1 MFQEISGLRRAKRIR
16 MMEEKKTFEDI
27 VSLARRLRAPDGCPW
42 DREQTLGSLRAYV
55 LEEAYEVIQ
64 AIELGDTDDL
74 IEELGDFLFQ
84 VVFISQIASEEG
96 KFDVSDVTQR
106 LHDKLIR
113 RHPHVFGEKKAK
125 DAAEAVRS
133 WNAEKLKEK
142 KGKVALEEIPRAMPS
157 LMRAQR
163 VGEKAARAGFDWSDA
178 SSVLLK
184 VKEELL
190 ELEREMEAG
199 EKDRSREEWGDLVF
213 SVVNLARHLDIDAE
227 TTSHGAVAKF
237 MERFSR
243 LEEKAHAEKKEI
255 NALSMEQMD
264 EIWEEVKKT

>member
-1 MFQEISGLRRAKRIR
+1 MK
-16 MMEEKKTFEDI
+16 EEKSFDDI
-27 VSLARRLRAPDGCPW
+27 VSLARRLRAPGGCPW
-42 DREQTLGSLRAYV
+42 DREQTLESLRAYV

-64 AIELGDTDDL
+64 AIELGDTDGL

-84 VVFISQIASEEG
+84 TVFISQIASEEG
-96 KFDVSDVTQR
+96 KFDIGDVTRR
-106 LHDKLIR
+106 LHDKLVR

-125 DAAEAVRS
+125 DAADALRT

-142 KGKVALEEIPRAMPS
+142 KGKPDLEEIPRAMPS

-163 VGEKAARAGFDWSDA
+163 VGEKAARVGFDWSDV
-178 SSVLLK
+178 SSVLAK

-199 EKDRSREEWGDLVF
+199 EKNRSREEWGDLVF
-213 SVVNLARHLDIDAE
+213 SVVSLARHLDIDAE
-227 TTSHGAVAKF
+227 TASHGAIEKF
-237 MERFSR
+237 IERFSR
-243 LEEKAHAEKKEI
+243 FEEKARTGEKEI
-255 NALSMEQMD
+255 NSLSMEQMD

>member
-1 MFQEISGLRRAKRIR
+1 MK
-16 MMEEKKTFEDI
+16 EEKSFDDI
-27 VSLARRLRAPDGCPW
+27 VSLARRLRAPGGCPW
-42 DREQTLGSLRAYV
+42 DREQTLESLRAYV

-64 AIELGDTDDL
+64 AIELGDTDGL

-84 VVFISQIASEEG
+84 TVFISQIASEEG
-96 KFDVSDVTQR
+96 KFDIGDVTQR
-106 LHDKLIR
+106 LHDKLVR

-125 DAAEAVRS
+125 DAADALRT

-142 KGKVALEEIPRAMPS
+142 KGKPDLEEIPRAMPS

-163 VGEKAARAGFDWSDA
+163 VGEKAARVGFDWDDV
-178 SSVLLK
+178 SSVLAK

-190 ELEREMEAG
+190 ELEREMESG
-199 EKDRSREEWGDLVF
+199 EKNRSWEEWGDLVF
-213 SVVNLARHLDIDAE
+213 SVVSLARHLDIDAE
-227 TTSHGAVAKF
+227 TASHGAIEKF
-237 MERFSR
+237 IERFSR
-243 LEEKAHAEKKEI
+243 FEEKVRTGEKEI

>member
-1 MFQEISGLRRAKRIR
+1 
-16 MMEEKKTFEDI
+16 MEEKKTFEDI
-27 VSLARRLRAPDGCPW
+27 VSLARRLRAPGGCPW
-42 DREQTLGSLRAYV
+42 DREQTLESLRAYV

-64 AIELGDTDDL
+64 AIELEDTDGL
-74 IEELGDFLFQ
+74 VEELGDFLFQ
-84 VVFISQIASEEG
+84 AVFISQIASEEG
-96 KFDVSDVTQR
+96 KFDIGDVTQR

-125 DAAEAVRS
+125 DAADALRT

-142 KGKVALEEIPRAMPS
+142 KGKPDLEEIPRAMPS

-163 VGEKAARAGFDWSDA
+163 VGEKAARSGFDWRDT
-178 SSVLLK
+178 SSVLAK

-199 EKDRSREEWGDLVF
+199 EGNRSREEWGDLIF

-227 TTSHGAVAKF
+227 TASHGAIEKF
-237 MERFSR
+237 IKRFSR
-243 LEEKAHAEKKEI
+243 FEEKARTSEKEI
-255 NALSMEQMD
+255 TALSMEQMD

>member
-1 MFQEISGLRRAKRIR
+1 MK
-16 MMEEKKTFEDI
+16 EEKTFDDI
-27 VSLARRLRAPDGCPW
+27 VSLARRLRAPGGCPW
-42 DREQTLGSLRAYV
+42 DREQTLESLRAYV

-64 AIELGDTDDL
+64 AIELGDTDGL
-74 IEELGDFLFQ
+74 VEELGDFLFQ

-96 KFDVSDVTQR
+96 KFGIGDVTQR

-125 DAAEAVRS
+125 DADEALRT

-142 KGKVALEEIPRAMPS
+142 KGKADLEEIPRAMPS

-163 VGEKAARAGFDWSDA
+163 VGEKAARAGFDWRDV
-178 SSVLLK
+178 SSVFAK

-199 EKDRSREEWGDLVF
+199 EKNRSREEWGDLVF

-227 TTSHGAVAKF
+227 TTSHGAVEKF
-237 MERFSR
+237 IERFSR
-243 LEEKAHAEKKEI
+243 FEEKARTGKKEI
-255 NALSMEQMD
+255 STLSMEQMD
-264 EIWEEVKKT
+264 EIWEKVKKT

>member
-1 MFQEISGLRRAKRIR
+1 
-16 MMEEKKTFEDI
+16 MEEKRTFEDI
-27 VSLARRLRAPDGCPW
+27 VSLARRLRAPGGCPW

-64 AIELGDTDDL
+64 AIELEDTDGL

-96 KFDVSDVTQR
+96 KFDVGDVTHR
-106 LHDKLIR
+106 LHEKLVR
-113 RHPHVFGEKKAK
+113 RHPHVFGEKKAE
-125 DAAEAVRS
+125 DAEEALRT

-142 KGKVALEEIPRAMPS
+142 KGRPDLEEIPRAMPS

-163 VGEKAARAGFDWSDA
+163 VGEKAARAGFDWSEA
-178 SSVLLK
+178 SSALAK
-184 VKEELL
+184 VREELS

-199 EKDRSREEWGDLVF
+199 SKDRSREEWGDLVF

-227 TTSHGAVAKF
+227 TASHGAVEKF
-237 MERFSR
+237 IGRFSR
-243 LEEKAHAEKKEI
+243 FEEKARAEKKEI
-255 NALSMEQMD
+255 SSLSMEQMD
-264 EIWEEVKKT
+264 EIWEEAKKT